1 MKQKAKDKV
10 RTEKER
16 LLAEQDAKREAE
28 RAMQEESKRA
38 LVEKEELLR
47 FSSQYLLNSFASDLA
62 NDSTL

>member
-16 LLAEQDAKREAE
+16 LLAEQDAKRQAE
-28 RAMQEESKRA
+28 QAVQEESKRA

-47 FSSQYLLNSFASDLA
+47 
-62 NDSTL
+62 